1 MRIYYL
7 THASYEG
14 LGAIET
20 WLKHNNFS
28 TQGTRVDAGEPLP
41 NLDEFDF
48 LIVMGGPQSVANLA
62 AYPYLIPEIE
72 LVRKAVHANKMVLG
86 ICLGAQILA
95 AAMGAA
101 VKPNQYKEIGVHPIL
116 FNLAGIT
123 DPIFAE
129 FENPLSVLHWHGDT
143 FEIPAEGIL
152 LASSVACAH
161 QAFRVGK
168 KAYGLQFH
176 LDFTKESVEAILH
189 HEAGLPSGPYISS
202 AEQLLATDFATM
214 HQQLFTI
221 LNRMITLANDAS
233 SNAIKRSG
241 FSWTQ

>member
-1 MRIYYL
+1 MRIHYL
-7 THASYEG
+7 LHAAYEG

-20 WLKHNNFS
+20 WLKQNNFGV
-28 TQGTRVDAGEPLP
+28 QGTRVDAGESLP
-41 NLDEFDF
+41 KLDDFDF
-48 LIVMGGPQSVANLA
+48 LIVMGGPQSVANLDQYA
-62 AYPYLIPEIE
+62 YLIPEID
-72 LVRKAVHANKMVLG
+72 LVNKAVNANKVVLG

-95 AAMGAA
+95 AAMGAK
-101 VKPNQYKEIGVHPIL
+101 VKPNQHKEIGVYPIL

-123 DPIFAE
+123 DPIFTE

-143 FEIPAEGIL
+143 FEIPHEGIL

-161 QAFRVGK
+161 QAFRVGN

-176 LDFTKESVEAILH
+176 LDFTQESVQSLLQ
-189 HEAGLPSGPYISS
+189 HEATLQPGPYVS
-202 AEQLLATDFATM
+202 AADKLLAIDFTSM

-221 LNRMITLANDAS
+221 LNRMAELVKDQS
-233 SNAIKRSG
+233 SNSIKKSE